1 MANIFNIIPGP
12 QDTCCILLYG
22 EIGDYADVKAQ
33 DVVRQLM
40 EAERTYRKID
50 VRINSVGGD
59 VHTGI
64 AIFNAL
70 HQSQADITI
79 YIDCVAASTAS
90 FIAGCG
96 KPVKMSRY
104 GRMMLHRPMVCVCAN
119 ADELEKHIK
128 TLEDI
133 EDILCS
139 IYSERT
145 GMSVEDIRAK
155 YMDGEEHW
163 LTAEEALSLGFVD
176 EIYDDPNKV
185 AFVDSLS
192 AQQLCEQYTTQ
203 YINATKVSFNT
214 SEQMIGQIKSRPSF
228 SDCADEAAILN
239 RIAEIEAKAAECA
252 TVTEER
258 DALKE
263 KVEKYEQEAKEAED
277 AAIAAEVQTAIDE
290 GRIGE
295 DQRENYVAMLH
306 TDKAANARAILAAQ
320 KPKRRAA
327 TIIGNGAEQ
336 TGSAWEERMNEIR
349 ENLKSNH

>member
-1 MANIFNIIPGP
+1 MASIFNIIPGP
-12 QDTCCILLYG
+12 QEDTCCILLYG
-22 EIGDYADVKAQ
+22 EIGNYADVRAQ
-33 DVVRQLM
+33 DVVAQLM

-79 YIDCVAASTAS
+79 YIDCIAASTAS

-104 GRMMLHRPMVCVCAN
+104 ARIMIHRPSVIVSAN
-119 ADELEKHIK
+119 ADELKEYIH

-145 GMSVEDIRAK
+145 GMSVEEVRAK
-155 YMDGEEHW
+155 YMDGENHW
-163 LTAEEALSLGFVD
+163 LTADEALAMGFVD
-176 EIYDDPNKV
+176 AIYDDPNKV
-185 AFVDSLS
+185 EVVDTLS
-192 AQQLCEQYTTQ
+192 EQQLCERYTAQYLNS
-203 YINATKVSFNT
+203 IKVLSNKH
-214 SEQMIGQIKSRPSF
+214 EQMIEQIKSRPSF
-228 SDCADEAAILN
+228 SDCADEAAIMN

-295 DQRENYVAMLH
+295 DQREDYVAMLH
-306 TDKAANARAILAAQ
+306 TDKAANARAILASQ

-327 TIIGNGAEQ
+327 TIIGKGNEQ
-336 TGSAWEERMNEIR
+336 TDSAWEKRMAEIR
-349 ENLKSNH
+349 ENLKK

>member
-12 QDTCCILLYG
+12 QEDTCCILLYG
-22 EIGDYADVKAQ
+22 EIGNYADVRAQ
-33 DVVRQLM
+33 DVVAQLM

-79 YIDCVAASTAS
+79 YIDCIAASTAS

-104 GRMMLHRPMVCVCAN
+104 ARIMIHRPSVIVSAN
-119 ADELEKHIK
+119 ADELKEYIQ

-145 GMSVEDIRAK
+145 GMSVEEVRAK
-155 YMDGEEHW
+155 YMDGENHW
-163 LTAEEALSLGFVD
+163 LTADEALAMGFVD
-176 EIYDDPNKV
+176 AIYDDPNKV
-185 AFVDSLS
+185 EVVDTLS
-192 AQQLCEQYTTQ
+192 EQQLCERYTAQYLNS
-203 YINATKVSFNT
+203 IKVLSNKH
-214 SEQMIGQIKSRPSF
+214 EQMIDKIKSRPSF
-228 SDCADEAAILN
+228 SDCADEVAIMN
-239 RIAEIEAKAAECA
+239 RIAEMEAKAEQLEA
-252 TVTEER
+252 VTKER
-258 DALKE
+258 DAYKE
-263 KVEKYEQEAKEAED
+263 KADEYEQKAKEAAE
-277 AAIAAEVQTAIDE
+277 AAIDAEVQTAIDE

-295 DQRENYVAMLH
+295 DQREHYVAMLH
-306 TDKAANARAILAAQ
+306 TEKADDARAILASQ

-327 TIIGNGAEQ
+327 TIIGKGGAQ
-336 TGSAWEERMNEIR
+336 VTDAWEARMKEIR
-349 ENLKSNH
+349 EDLKK